1 MTEVSTEESLCRMK
15 WSTFVLTGIMSL
27 VFGILF
33 FLFPALTAE
42 VVVTLLGIIII
53 VLAIFAIVLALLSR
67 VGDTYSGLLLI
78 GGIAGFFAGM
88 AAIISPLLF
97 GAFLTIVLGTVL
109 LVTGIVNIAMGFS
122 EKDRRGRGSMFFL
135 GVVSILFA
143 VLFMFYPVFGSIIL
157 FGYMVGI
164 YFVVYGVLLVG
175 TGFIVKKIVPEICSQ
190 D

>member
-53 VLAIFAIVLALLSR
+53 VLAIFAIVLALQSR

-88 AAIISPLLF
+88 TAIMSPVLF
-97 GAFLTIVLGTVL
+97 GAFLTVVLGAVL
-109 LVTGIVNIAMGFS
+109 LVTGVVNIAMGFS
-122 EKDRRGRGSMFFL
+122 EKDRHGRQSMFVL

-143 VLFMFYPVFGSIIL
+143 ALFMFYPVFGSIIL
-157 FGYMVGI
+157 FGYMVGV
-164 YFVVYGVLLVG
+164 YFVLYGVLLVA
-175 TGFIVKKIVPEICSQ
+175 TGFIVKKIVPEICSP